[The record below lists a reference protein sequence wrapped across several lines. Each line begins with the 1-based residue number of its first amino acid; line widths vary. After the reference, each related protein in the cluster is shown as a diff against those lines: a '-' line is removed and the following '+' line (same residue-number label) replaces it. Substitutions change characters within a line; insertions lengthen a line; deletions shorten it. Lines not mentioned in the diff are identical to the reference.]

1 MKILKKNTCI
11 FFVEENSRN
20 FLNPFKSFSYSD
32 NLRGPKPGYLLYLLN
47 QNIFFELNFFIKS
60 DMLVRSNIL
69 LKSDHLLK
77 FDIFFNLFFI
87 SNLKAA
93 IYKNEFLINFI
104 FFLLLTPSKS
114 VIWLINRS
122 DSFLVHGWFTGLGI
136 VKLKTL
142 TDCLS
147 SSNLKTLIS

>member
-1 MKILKKNTCI
+1 
-11 FFVEENSRN
+11 
-20 FLNPFKSFSYSD
+20 
-32 NLRGPKPGYLLYLLN
+32 
-47 QNIFFELNFFIKS
+47 
-60 DMLVRSNIL
+60 MLVRSNIL

-147 SSNLKTLIS
+147 SSNLKTLISQFDIRTKFEQAKKLRCAISIAGVKWAHFAGKTLKDLFFFDFGLTIGRRVLIL